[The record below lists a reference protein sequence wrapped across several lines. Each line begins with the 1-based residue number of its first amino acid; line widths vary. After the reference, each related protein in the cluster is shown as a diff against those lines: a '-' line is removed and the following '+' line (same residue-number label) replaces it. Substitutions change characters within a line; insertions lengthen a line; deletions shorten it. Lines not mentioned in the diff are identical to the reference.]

1 MKLKM
6 TLAAFILGAL
16 PGMALAGGC
25 GWHKDVTANA
35 CAEGQ
40 VYDSDSGSCITPTTS

>member
-6 TLAAFILGAL
+6 TLAALTLGFL
-16 PGMALAGGC
+16 PGMALASGC
-25 GWHKDVTANA
+25 SWHKEATANA

-40 VYDSDSGSCITPTTS
+40 VYDTESGSCITPATS